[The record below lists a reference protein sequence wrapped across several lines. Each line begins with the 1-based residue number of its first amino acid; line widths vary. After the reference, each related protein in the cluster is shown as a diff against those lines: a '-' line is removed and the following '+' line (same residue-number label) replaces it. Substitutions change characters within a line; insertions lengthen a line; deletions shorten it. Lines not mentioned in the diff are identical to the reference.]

1 MQFEKFNVS
10 RPREEAQKDGTT
22 KTFWDNVGDI
32 TIFTKEDGS
41 QSGILNLYSF
51 AAKTLTLNV
60 FPRKKPE
67 QAARQNNDDNYDIS
81 QAVEMPEEDLQ
92 IQNIPF

>member
-41 QSGILNLYSF
+41 KSGILNLYSF

-60 FPRKKPE
+60 FPRKKQE
-67 QAARQNNDDNYDIS
+67 HTAKTNDDFDIS
-81 QAVEMPEEDLQ
+81 QAQEYPADEIQV
-92 IQNIPF
+92 QNIPF